1 MTGSR
6 LRRISVQFQ
15 FDRLRG
21 KHEKLSTTVPFRFAK
36 RYCLPLLLLFSMP
49 LLLHAQQ
56 PAPLKL
62 IESIPLPGLKEGD
75 FDHFAVDLDGH
86 RLFLTAEANALVEVF
101 DAQTNKLIRTV

>member
-1 MTGSR
+1 MFSSSLIDCGANMKNCQ
-6 LRRISVQFQ
+6 LPF
-15 FDRLRG
+15 
-21 KHEKLSTTVPFRFAK
+21 LSDLLK

-86 RLFLTAEANALVEVF
+86 RLFLTAEANVLVEVF